1 MGLPGIF
8 DDFNRHWRE
17 LVTAAIEAVRAKQTK
32 RSDASAKLSEFDAK
46 LAKVQADLAKL
57 NAEVKR

>member
-17 LVTAAIEAVRAKQTK
+17 LVPAAIEAVRAKQAK
-32 RSDASAKLSEFDAK
+32 RGNASAKLSEFDAK
-46 LAKVQADLAKL
+46 LARVQADLAKL
-57 NAEVKR
+57 NAEVRR